1 MSTETAAPAGDF
13 QSVTVSRS
21 ERSIIRRALKAHAN
35 TLTKEQRRNTE
46 LGAENPVIAEQLSR
60 LHGSPVGDAKSN
72 GEAGNRPGLVRR
84 FLLEGDIDDPTVKNG
99 KKEKVDKHQLEMTVG
114 NGGAKG
120 DRSVAR
126 SAPKVD
132 DAGAESIK
140 AAAKSGK

>member
-1 MSTETAAPAGDF
+1 MSTDTAAPAGDF

-21 ERSIIRRALKAHAN
+21 ERSIIRRALKGHAN

-46 LGAENPVIAEQLSR
+46 LGAENPVITEQLAR
-60 LHGSPVGDAKSN
+60 LHGTPVGDAKAN
-72 GEAGNRPGLVRR
+72 GEAGNLPGLVRR
-84 FLLEGDIDDPTVKNG
+84 FLLEGDVDDIAPKGG
-99 KKEKVDKHQLEMTVG
+99 KKEKGDKRQLEMPVG

-126 SAPKVD
+126 GVPKVD